1 MPDDNPATQPD
12 DDIAMTTVVAQ
23 TCKKKI
29 EDQRTRPASTSKERR
44 LRRRAVATETKR
56 FARLKMNR
64 QVADD
69 RPPLSGPGGM
79 LVECWPLRQRERGR
93 RSRLT

>member
-12 DDIAMTTVVAQ
+12 NDIARMTTVVAQ
-23 TCKKKI
+23 TWKKKI
-29 EDQRTRPASTSKERR
+29 EGLRTRPASTSKERR

-64 QVADD
+64 QVA
-69 RPPLSGPGGM
+69 
-79 LVECWPLRQRERGR
+79 ERDAEEP
-93 RSRLT
+93 